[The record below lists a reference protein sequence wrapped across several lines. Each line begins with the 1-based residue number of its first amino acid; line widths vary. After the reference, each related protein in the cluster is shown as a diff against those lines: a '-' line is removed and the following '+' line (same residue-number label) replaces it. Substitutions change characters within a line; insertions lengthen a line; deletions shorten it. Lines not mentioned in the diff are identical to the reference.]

1 MQAVSRKYVVVGAIL
16 ATTGAITVAPLAP
29 RSSHLPAMS
38 ADTRLV
44 DADSVLNIPVNLF
57 DDLVNIP
64 ANEVQGHR

>member
-1 MQAVSRKYVVVGAIL
+1 MQAVSRTYVVVGAIL

-29 RSSHLPAMS
+29 RPAHLPAMS